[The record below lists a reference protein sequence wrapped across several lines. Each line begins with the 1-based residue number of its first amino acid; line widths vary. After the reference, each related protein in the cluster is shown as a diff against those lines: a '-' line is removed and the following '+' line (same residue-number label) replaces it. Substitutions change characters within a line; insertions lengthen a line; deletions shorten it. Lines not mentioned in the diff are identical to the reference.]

1 MLTILEYVEMLFGFV
16 PWHPLS
22 RIKMMMPPVSCSV
35 DSFPRRFEC
44 TQLFSRSW
52 IWILLQSLQR
62 ETWNPSQVVW
72 NLPSVRSIVRLKA
85 DWIAP
90 PKTIEERPPVQK
102 YSLATRWLKRSSLS
116 SSLLFIFA
124 GFGPRLPPREHKRN
138 SRKAVSSWRAP
149 LILQRSA

>member
-1 MLTILEYVEMLFGFV
+1 MLRCCSGSFLGTPY
-16 PWHPLS
+16 PAS
-22 RIKMMMPPVSCSV
+22 RWWCLQFLALWIHFRGALK
-35 DSFPRRFEC
+35 C

-62 ETWNPSQVVW
+62 ETRNPSQVVW
-72 NLPSVRSIVRLKA
+72 NLPSVRAIVKLKA

-124 GFGPRLPPREHKRN
+124 GFGPRLPPREHKRK